1 MPLQIRRGTD
11 AERLAMTQPL
21 AAGELLY
28 VTNTQK
34 IYVGTGTNLGGISV
48 TGYTNAEAKDAAAA
62 SLAAGTHTG
71 ISFSYNTVTDALSA
85 TVDFTNIVGT
95 VRADA
100 FKGSVFADD
109 GSTIGGTLLVD
120 AVDGVL
126 RGTHIG
132 SLTGNVTGNVTG
144 NLTGNSAGTHTG
156 AVVGN
161 TSGIHTGN
169 VITSLIDS
177 ADSSAINFDAPV
189 IFNTD
194 VTVQNDLTIYSNAA
208 ADTINVKSLVLAGTA
223 NNGFKAGIRINTDGG
238 EYDNYDLFTVSQA
251 KNGVDGPQF
260 QYLRTRGTLLAPAP
274 VQNGDQLL
282 SMTWYANDS
291 TNTSRSC
298 MYMGV
303 SVIGAP
309 ISGQVPSQL
318 NFLTFDSV
326 GAPKTLLAMNNDL
339 ILQISSVP
347 LVAGA
352 SSGQVNTGAVSTYQ
366 KIKIGSTY
374 YAIPL
379 YAIRP

>member
-48 TGYTNAEAKDAAAA
+48 TGYTDAEAKDAAAA

-71 ISFSYNTVTDALSA
+71 ISFSYNTVTDSLSA
-85 TVDFTNIVGT
+85 SVDFANIVGT

-177 ADSSAINFDAPV
+177 ADSSAITVQSPA
-189 IFNTD
+189 IFNAD
-194 VTVQNDLTIYSNAA
+194 VTAENDLIVSNTTIS
-208 ADTINVKSLVLAGTA
+208 DTINVKSLFLEGTA
-223 NNGFKAGIRINTDGG
+223 NNGFKAGIRIDTDGG
-238 EYDNYDLFTVSQA
+238 EFDNYDLFTVAQS
-251 KNGVDGPQF
+251 KNGVDGAQF
-260 QYLRTRGTLLAPAP
+260 QYLRTRGTKLSPQP

-291 TNTSRSC
+291 TNTSRAC

-303 SVIGAP
+303 SVSGAP
-309 ISGQVPSQL
+309 AAGQVPSQL
-318 NFLTFDSV
+318 NFLAFDAV
-326 GAPKTLLAMNNDL
+326 GLPQTLLAINNDL
-339 ILQISSVP
+339 VLQIGSVP
-347 LVAGA
+347 LVAGGA
-352 SSGQVNTGAVSTYQ
+352 SGQVNTGTVIYQ
-366 KIKIGSTY
+366 KIKVGSTY
-374 YAIPL
+374 YAMPL

>member
-48 TGYTNAEAKDAAAA
+48 TGYTDAEAKDAAAA
-62 SLAAGTHTG
+62 SIAAGTHAG

-85 TVDFTNIVGT
+85 TVDFTNIAGT

-132 SLTGNVTGNVTG
+132 SLTGNVTGN
-144 NLTGNSAGTHTG
+144 LTGNSAGTHTG
-156 AVVGN
+156 AVIGN
-161 TSGIHTGN
+161 VTGN
-169 VITSLIDS
+169 VTGNVFTNFIDS
-177 ADSSAINFDAPV
+177 ADSSAITVEAPAT
-189 IFNTD
+189 FNADITA
-194 VTVQNDLTIYSNAA
+194 QNDIIVNNTTVS
-208 ADTINVKSLVLAGTA
+208 DTINVKSLVLAGIA

-238 EYDNYDLFTVSQA
+238 EYDNYDLFTVAQA

-260 QYLRTRGTLLAPAP
+260 QYLRTRGTRLSPAP
-274 VQNGDQLL
+274 VQAGDQLL

-291 TNTSRSC
+291 TNTSRAC

-303 SVIGAP
+303 NVSDAP
-309 ISGQVPSQL
+309 IAGQVPSQL
-318 NFLTFDSV
+318 SFLTFNSV
-326 GAPKTLLAMNNDL
+326 GVPQTLLAMNNDL

-352 SSGQVNTGAVSTYQ
+352 SSGQVDTGAVATYQ

>member
-34 IYVGTGTNLGGISV
+34 IYVGTGSALGGISV
-48 TGYTNAEAKDAAAA
+48 TGYTDAEAKDAAAA

-71 ISFSYNTVTDALSA
+71 INFSYNTVTDALSA
-85 TVDFTNIVGT
+85 TVDFTNIAGT

-126 RGTHIG
+126 RGPHIG
-132 SLTGNVTGNVTG
+132 SLTGDVTGNVTG

-169 VITSLIDS
+169 VITSFIDS
-177 ADSSAINFDAPV
+177 SDSSAITVEAPT
-189 IFNTD
+189 IFNADITA
-194 VTVQNDLTIYSNAA
+194 QNDIIVNNTTVS
-208 ADTINVKSLVLAGTA
+208 DTINVKSLVLEGTA

-238 EYDNYDLFTVSQA
+238 EYDNYDLFTVAQA

-260 QYLRTRGTLLAPAP
+260 QYLRTRGTRLSPAP

-291 TNTSRSC
+291 TNTSRAC

-303 SVIGAP
+303 SVAGAP

-318 NFLTFDSV
+318 NFLTFNSV
-326 GAPKTLLAMNNDL
+326 GVPETLLAINNDL

-352 SSGQVNTGAVSTYQ
+352 SSGQVNTGAVATYQ

>member
-34 IYVGTGTNLGGISV
+34 IYVGTGSDLGGISV

-62 SLAAGTHTG
+62 SIAAGTHTG

-85 TVDFTNIVGT
+85 TVDFSNISGT

-126 RGTHIG
+126 RGNHIG
-132 SLTGNVTGNVTG
+132 TLTGNVTGNVTG

-156 AVVGN
+156 AVIGN
-161 TSGIHTGN
+161 VTGSVTGN

-177 ADSSAINFDAPV
+177 SDSSAITVQSPA
-189 IFNTD
+189 IFNAD
-194 VTVQNDLTIYSNAA
+194 VTAENDLIVSNTTIS
-208 ADTINVKSLVLAGTA
+208 DTINVKSLFLEGTA

-238 EYDNYDLFTVSQA
+238 EFDNYDLFTISQA
-251 KNGVDGPQF
+251 KNGVDGAQF
-260 QYLRTRGTLLAPAP
+260 QYLRTRGTQLSPLP

-291 TNTSRSC
+291 SNISRSC

-309 ISGQVPSQL
+309 TAGQVPSQL
-318 NFLTFDSV
+318 NFLTFDAV

-352 SSGQVNTGAVSTYQ
+352 SSGQVNTGAVATYQ
-366 KIKIGSTY
+366 KIKIGGTY